1 MHYKKTRAM
10 DKEGIILK
18 LKDLSIGYSSRK
30 NDRVV
35 MRGIQASLSAGELT
49 SLIGANGA
57 GKSTLIRTL
66 AGFLPP
72 LSGEM
77 LLASGK
83 RNAGESDASSAF
95 RSITDFKPS
104 EFARQISVVLT
115 EKPDVG
121 NLRVEEIVGM
131 GRSPYTNLWGK
142 LAKADELVVEEV
154 LSQVGISAL
163 SHRQFHTLSDGER
176 QKVMI
181 AKALAQQTPVVLLD
195 EPTAFLDFPSKV
207 EILLLLRRLAHK
219 LGKTFFLSTHDLE
232 LALQLSD
239 KLWVM
244 NEGTLETGTP
254 RQMADSGLLSRFI
267 DRDDIR
273 LDAKTLR
280 IEVVAQ

>member
-1 MHYKKTRAM
+1 MS
-10 DKEGIILK
+10 KEVII

-30 NDRVV
+30 NNHVV
-35 MRGIQASLSAGELT
+35 MDGIQASLSTGELT
-49 SLIGANGA
+49 CLIGANGA

-66 AGFLPP
+66 AGFLSP
-72 LSGEM
+72 LSGKM
-77 LLASGK
+77 LLASCQSSE
-83 RNAGESDASSAF
+83 ESDSPSPY
-95 RSITDFKPS
+95 RSITDLKPS
-104 EFARQISVVLT
+104 ELARQIAVVLT

-121 NLRVEEIVGM
+121 NLKVEEVVGM
-131 GRSPYTNLWGK
+131 GRSPYTNLWGNLSK
-142 LAKADELVVEEV
+142 VDEQIVEEV

-163 SHRQFHTLSDGER
+163 SHRLFHTLSDGER

-207 EILLLLRRLAHK
+207 EILLLLRKLAHE

-244 NEGTLETGTP
+244 NEGRLETGTP

-267 DRDDIR
+267 DRDDIH
-273 LDAKTLR
+273 LDVNTLR
-280 IEVVAQ
+280 IEVIARCSAHPSPCD

>member
-1 MHYKKTRAM
+1 MG
-10 DKEGIILK
+10 KEGIILK

-35 MRGIQASLSAGELT
+35 MRGIQASLSMGELT

-66 AGFLPP
+66 AGFLAP
-72 LSGEM
+72 LSGEI
-77 LLASGK
+77 LLASGN
-83 RNAGESDASSAF
+83 RNEEERGADSVF
-95 RSITDFKPS
+95 RSLVDFKPS
-104 EFARQISVVLT
+104 ELARQISVVLT

-121 NLRVEEIVGM
+121 NLRVEEVVGM

-142 LAKADELVVEEV
+142 LAKEDEQVVEEV

-163 SHRQFHTLSDGER
+163 SHRLFHTLSDGER

-181 AKALAQQTPVVLLD
+181 AKALAQQTSIVLLD

-219 LGKTFFLSTHDLE
+219 LGKTFFLSTHDME

-244 NEGTLETGTP
+244 TEDRLETGTP

-280 IEVVAQ
+280 IEVIR